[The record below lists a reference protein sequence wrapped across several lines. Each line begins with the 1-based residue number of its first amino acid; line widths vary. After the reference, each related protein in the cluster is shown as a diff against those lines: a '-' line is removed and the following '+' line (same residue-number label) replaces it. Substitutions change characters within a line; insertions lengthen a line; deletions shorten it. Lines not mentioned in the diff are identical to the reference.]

1 MIRAVTTTATIE
13 AVLNEYVAAI
23 IDPITYEAI
32 WMRRNVQK
40 NVQK

>member
-1 MIRAVTTTATIE
+1 MIKPVTITATIE
-13 AVLNEYVAAI
+13 AVLNEYVAAC

-32 WMRRNVQK
+32 WINRNVQK